1 MGLLYLLGILAALAL
16 IWLGVSGLV
25 RANPA
30 LLARAVRWGAAA
42 VLTAFALLSLRV
54 GQIGFAVSF
63 AAVAATVAMDR
74 TGFLL
79 NFLSKFFPGGRTESS
94 PRAGGGR
101 VSRFRSP
108 WLTISLDHESG
119 AFAGDVLKGEF
130 AGHTFGELS
139 MVEMALFYRQV
150 RSVDGHAMALL
161 EAYLDHEEGPTWRIM
176 PGGELGEAAT
186 SGAAPMT
193 RADALDVLG
202 LAPGATRSDIR
213 AAHRRL
219 MMLVH
224 PDRGGSD
231 YLAARINAAKAL
243 LTGNNST

>member
-16 IWLGVSGLV
+16 IWMGILGLA
-25 RANPA
+25 RTNPA
-30 LLARAVRWGAAA
+30 LLARFMRWGAVAI
-42 VLTAFALLSLRV
+42 LTALALFTLRV
-54 GQIGFAVSF
+54 GQIGFTVIF
-63 AAVAATVAMDR
+63 AAIAASVAMDR

-79 NFLSKFFPGGRTESS
+79 NYLSRFFSGGPPQGA

-101 VSRFRSP
+101 VSRFRTE
-108 WLTISLDHESG
+108 WLSMSLDHASG
-119 AFAGDVLKGEF
+119 AFAGNILKGDF
-130 AGHTFGELS
+130 AGRTLGVLPLS
-139 MVEMALFYRQV
+139 DLVALYNRL
-150 RSVDGHAMALL
+150 RHDDGQSAALL
-161 EAYLDHEEGPTWRIM
+161 ETYFNRTQEGVWREM
-176 PGGELGEAAT
+176 PGVAPGTASAT
-186 SGAAPMT
+186 GAAPMT
-193 RADALDVLG
+193 RADALDALG

-243 LTGNNST
+243 LSGKGN